1 MWKPRMRILGCSA
14 CRIAFLLAVLLLIC
28 MSGAIPISTRAASR
42 NFRRYLPLLVGAAQ
56 SSIAQQVIDLT
67 NQQRQQHGC
76 AALVFSAQLTA
87 AASVHS
93 QDMALHD
100 LFSHTGSNGSTM
112 ISRVVAT
119 GYNYAHL
126 AENLAAGPITAE
138 DVVTGWMNSPGHR
151 ANILNCDLRDLGVGY
166 SVQLDDQAN
175 VQLENGQLGG
185 PYRYYWTQDF
195 GSQ

>member
-1 MWKPRMRILGCSA
+1 MRIVACYT
-14 CRIAFLLAVLLLIC
+14 CRITCLLAVLLTC
-28 MSGAIPISTRAASR
+28 MLGTMPTNARAASSR
-42 NFRRYLPLLVGAAQ
+42 FRVYLPLLARAAQ
-56 SSIAQQVIDLT
+56 PSIEQQVIDLT
-67 NQQRQQHGC
+67 NEQRRQHGC
-76 AALVFSAQLTA
+76 AAALVFSPQLTA
-87 AASVHS
+87 AASAHS

-119 GYNYAHL
+119 GYSYAQL
-126 AENLAAGPITAE
+126 AENLAAGPSTAE
-138 DVVTGWMNSPGHR
+138 DVVAGWMNSPGHR

-166 SVQLDDQAN
+166 YVQLDDQAN